1 MRAAV
6 IGLGWWGKQ
15 IIKCLNE
22 SKKIDIT
29 HAFDP
34 QISKDDPVFSKFS
47 VDPSLNFDA
56 IIDSP
61 SVDAVILATPNQFHE
76 EQVISAAN
84 KGKQVFC
91 EKPVALKYESI
102 KRMASACKKNGI
114 ILGVGHERRWEPAMV
129 KLRYM
134 LDEGML
140 GEILHMETN
149 FSHDIFMKLDR
160 DNWRLDPKSA
170 PAGGMTALGIHLS
183 DFFVS
188 FLGSAKTVYAKTGSI
203 VLEHPKKDTLSVN
216 IRFKNNVTAS
226 LAVMISTPFY
236 GRFTVFGEKGWV
248 EIREVSNVDFDDPAE
263 FIYCDKHGK
272 RVVEEHPVV
281 NTVKLNFEEWA
292 DAVAGRSTYRIYID
306 EVVSNVQIL
315 ESIINSAEKNEII
328 KITD

>member
-1 MRAAV
+1 MKAAV

-15 IIKCLNE
+15 IIKCLSDSE
-22 SKKIDIT
+22 KIDIT

-34 QISKDDPVFSKFS
+34 QVNANDPIFSNFAVNSSLDFEEIIESKF
-47 VDPSLNFDA
+47 
-56 IIDSP
+56 I
-61 SVDAVILATPNQFHE
+61 DAVILATPNQFHE
-76 EQVISAAN
+76 QQVISAASR
-84 KGKQVFC
+84 GKQVFC

-102 KRMASACKKNGI
+102 KKMASACKKNDI

-129 KLRYM
+129 KLRDM
-134 LDEGML
+134 LDRGIL
-140 GEILHMETN
+140 GKILHIETN

-160 DNWRLDPKSA
+160 DNWRLNPRSA

-188 FLGSAKTVYAKTGSI
+188 FLGPAKTVYAKTGSI
-203 VLEHPKKDTLSVN
+203 MLEHPKKDTLSVN
-216 IRFKNNVTAS
+216 IRFQNNVTAS

-263 FIYCDKHGK
+263 FIHCDKQGK
-272 RVVEEHPVV
+272 RVVEEYPVV

-292 DAVAGRSTYRIYID
+292 DAIAGRSAYRISID
-306 EVVSNVQIL
+306 EVISNVQIL
-315 ESIINSAEKNEII
+315 ESIIDSADKNQII
-328 KITD
+328 NITS

>member
-91 EKPVALKYESI
+91 EKPVALNMRVLREWHPLARKMVLFSV
-102 KRMASACKKNGI
+102 SAMSVDGSPQ
-114 ILGVGHERRWEPAMV
+114 W
-129 KLRYM
+129 
-134 LDEGML
+134 
-140 GEILHMETN
+140 
-149 FSHDIFMKLDR
+149 SSSDICLMKVCLEKSCI
-160 DNWRLDPKSA
+160 WR
-170 PAGGMTALGIHLS
+170 
-183 DFFVS
+183 
-188 FLGSAKTVYAKTGSI
+188 
-203 VLEHPKKDTLSVN
+203 
-216 IRFKNNVTAS
+216 
-226 LAVMISTPFY
+226 
-236 GRFTVFGEKGWV
+236 
-248 EIREVSNVDFDDPAE
+248 
-263 FIYCDKHGK
+263 
-272 RVVEEHPVV
+272 
-281 NTVKLNFEEWA
+281 
-292 DAVAGRSTYRIYID
+292 
-306 EVVSNVQIL
+306 QIL
-315 ESIINSAEKNEII
+315 VTISL
-328 KITD
+328 